1 MDCKLFFA
9 RIDEKT
15 AKIFGRKNAGTCLLP
30 LFKRGGMVYN
40 KEDSMGGAAMLR
52 PPGLQQV
59 RRSGDDHQGEPQREH
74 LFDK

>member
-15 AKIFGRKNAGTCLLP
+15 AKIFGRKNAGTYLLP

-40 KEDSMGGAAMLR
+40 KEDSMAGGQLR
-52 PPGLQQV
+52 RAPAPKRKEV
-59 RRSGDDHQGEPQREH
+59 RR
-74 LFDK
+74 

>member
-15 AKIFGRKNAGTCLLP
+15 AKIFGRKNAGTRHLP

-40 KEDSMGGAAMLR
+40 KEDSMVGGQLQHG
-52 PPGLQQV
+52 PGA
-59 RRSGDDHQGEPQREH
+59 
-74 LFDK
+74 KT